1 MSILS
6 AEPLV
11 PSPQS
16 AAIGSAFW
24 YADTRSLALR
34 SLPLSATA
42 RIAVEMCTVSMP
54 GIIEP
59 TPLAARSVP
68 WARSAPSAASSS

>member
-1 MSILS
+1 MAIMS

-24 YADTRSLALR
+24 YSDTCSLARR
-34 SLPLSATA
+34 SLPLSSTA
-42 RIAVEMCTVSMP
+42 RIAVEMCAASMP

-59 TPLAARSVP
+59 TPLASRSVP
-68 WARSAPSAASSS
+68 WARSAP